1 MIKIKNIMDKKQ
13 KYILEFKEV
22 TKKDIPLVGGK
33 NGSLGEMFT
42 MLNSKGVNIPDGFAL
57 TTNAYWYFLKENK
70 IEDKLKTIFDKFN
83 PDSIKS
89 LQDASKKAMQI
100 ILKCQFPEDL
110 KLEIFEAYKNLSQ
123 KYNDKN
129 TDVAVRSSGVAE
141 DAPTDSFAGQFES
154 LLNIRG
160 EEKLLK
166 AIKEC
171 LASTYTAR
179 VIAYREEKG
188 FSHLEF
194 ALSVG
199 VQKMVRSD
207 LASSGII
214 FTTDTESGF
223 SGTVVINSIW
233 GLGEMIVKGLITP
246 DNFYV
251 FKPTLK
257 KGYESIIIKN
267 LGRKT
272 KKYTYGKCG
281 GLKETAVPE
290 NQQLKF
296 SLTDAEIKKLAEWAV
311 IIEEHY
317 KTPQDIEW
325 AKDGKTGELFI
336 VQSRPETVHS
346 TKVGNFYEE
355 YKIKTTKKPVLIGIA
370 VGDKI
375 GQGKVAVISNV
386 SKIAQFKKSDVLV
399 TKMTDP
405 DWLPAMRI
413 ASAIVT
419 DEGGKTAHAAIVSRE
434 LGIPCIVGS
443 HKATKILKT
452 GQLVTVDCTQGLN
465 GRIYDGKIDFEVKRY
480 NLETVPELKTKIMI
494 NLGAPE
500 IAFKTSFLPN
510 DGVGLARIEFI
521 LNEKIRIH
529 PLALYHFN
537 KIKDK
542 KLKKQIEEI
551 TVEHKNKK
559 DFFVK
564 ELAEGV
570 AQIAAAF
577 HPKPVIIRLSDF
589 KTNEYRNLVGG
600 SLFEPEEENPMLGWR
615 GASRYYDREFKP
627 AFEMECQAL
636 KRARD
641 IFGLKNIW
649 TMVPICRTIEE
660 GKKVLSIMK
669 EQGLER
675 GKDGLKVMVMC
686 EIPSNVLLAEEF
698 LKIFDGMSIGSN
710 DLTQMVLALDRDN
723 ARVAHIGNEKNE
735 AVKQMIAKVIKIC
748 RDKKKYCGICGQ
760 GPSDFPD
767 FAEFLIKEG
776 IESISLNPD
785 TVIKT
790 IISLSKAKK

>member
-42 MLNSKGVNIPDGFAL
+42 MLNSKGVNVPDGFAL

-386 SKIAQFKKSDVLV
+386 SKIAQFKKGDVLV

-480 NLETVPELKTKIMI
+480 NLETVPKLKTKIMI

>member
-1 MIKIKNIMDKKQ
+1 
-13 KYILEFKEV
+13 
-22 TKKDIPLVGGK
+22 
-33 NGSLGEMFT
+33 
-42 MLNSKGVNIPDGFAL
+42 
-57 TTNAYWYFLKENK
+57 
-70 IEDKLKTIFDKFN
+70 
-83 PDSIKS
+83 
-89 LQDASKKAMQI
+89 
-100 ILKCQFPEDL
+100 
-110 KLEIFEAYKNLSQ
+110 
-123 KYNDKN
+123 
-129 TDVAVRSSGVAE
+129 
-141 DAPTDSFAGQFES
+141 
-154 LLNIRG
+154 
-160 EEKLLK
+160 
-166 AIKEC
+166 
-171 LASTYTAR
+171 
-179 VIAYREEKG
+179 
-188 FSHLEF
+188 
-194 ALSVG
+194 
-199 VQKMVRSD
+199 
-207 LASSGII
+207 
-214 FTTDTESGF
+214 
-223 SGTVVINSIW
+223 
-233 GLGEMIVKGLITP
+233 
-246 DNFYV
+246 
-251 FKPTLK
+251 
-257 KGYESIIIKN
+257 
-267 LGRKT
+267 
-272 KKYTYGKCG
+272 
-281 GLKETAVPE
+281 
-290 NQQLKF
+290 
-296 SLTDAEIKKLAEWAV
+296 
-311 IIEEHY
+311 
-317 KTPQDIEW
+317 
-325 AKDGKTGELFI
+325 
-336 VQSRPETVHS
+336 
-346 TKVGNFYEE
+346 
-355 YKIKTTKKPVLIGIA
+355 
-370 VGDKI
+370 
-375 GQGKVAVISNV
+375 
-386 SKIAQFKKSDVLV
+386 
-399 TKMTDP
+399 
-405 DWLPAMRI
+405 PAMRI

-480 NLETVPELKTKIMI
+480 NLETVPKLKTKIMI

>member
-42 MLNSKGVNIPDGFAL
+42 MLNSKGVNVPDGFAL

-386 SKIAQFKKSDVLV
+386 SKIAQFKKGDVLV

-480 NLETVPELKTKIMI
+480 NLETAPELKTKIMI

>member
-42 MLNSKGVNIPDGFAL
+42 MLNSKGVNVPDGFAL

-207 LASSGII
+207 LASSGIT
-214 FTTDTESGF
+214 FTIDTESGF
-223 SGTVVINSIW
+223 SGTVVINSVW

-480 NLETVPELKTKIMI
+480 NLETVPKLKTKIMI

>member
-465 GRIYDGKIDFEVKRY
+465 GRIYDGKIDFEVKKY